1 MLNSSTIYTATAGET
16 WASIAFKLW
25 TEETLMWR
33 LIESNPL
40 LAKIAIFEGGE
51 VLTIPELEETDRK
64 AAMPPW
70 RQ

>member
-1 MLNSSTIYTATAGET
+1 MPNNKITYTATAGET
-16 WASIAFKLW
+16 WAAIAFKVW

-33 LIESNPL
+33 LIEANPL
-40 LAKIAIFEGGE
+40 HAHTVTFEGGE

-64 AAMPPW
+64 AALPPW